1 MIRVTIDVIPFGD
14 ETRRQTLETIDIVN
28 DCSGDTILGNY
39 RFDAYG
45 IETKSGI
52 VKGFH
57 RKFGAL
63 ELLRKTLKEASKL

>member
-1 MIRVTIDVIPFGD
+1 MPRTVNVVVVGYAPHGD
-14 ETRRQTLETIDIVN
+14 IVVN